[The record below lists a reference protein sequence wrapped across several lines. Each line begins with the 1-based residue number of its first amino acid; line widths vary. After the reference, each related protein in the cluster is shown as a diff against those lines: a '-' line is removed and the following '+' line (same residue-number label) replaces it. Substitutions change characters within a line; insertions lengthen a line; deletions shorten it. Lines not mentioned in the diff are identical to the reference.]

1 MLRNAEICIR
11 GERSWSLAFILK
23 SKGSFPFCDLAP
35 TYRGPPVAICNN
47 GGTKLPFDLE
57 YNFQLINKVT
67 ISSRGDNNGSK
78 SKLLC

>member
-1 MLRNAEICIR
+1 MQLVR
-11 GERSWSLAFILK
+11 GLYLGTAKDHSQFTITLLFIWAL
-23 SKGSFPFCDLAP
+23 
-35 TYRGPPVAICNN
+35 PVAICNN

-67 ISSRGDNNGSK
+67 IRAQGDNNRSK